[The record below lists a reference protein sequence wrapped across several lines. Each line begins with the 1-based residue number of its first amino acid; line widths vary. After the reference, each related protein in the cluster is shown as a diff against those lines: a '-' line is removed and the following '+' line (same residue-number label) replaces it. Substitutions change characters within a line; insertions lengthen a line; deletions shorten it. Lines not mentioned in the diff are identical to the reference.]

1 METLSLSGFALIAS
15 VSLKNIDYGTLIGL
29 LTILLLLI
37 SSALVSG
44 SEVAFFSLSPAD
56 KNKLSSS
63 KNTTSDKLLSLLKNP
78 EKLLATILIANNF
91 VNIAI
96 VLLSTYLTEQI
107 LHFENISDAMVF
119 LIKVVLITFLLLLF
133 GEIIPKVYASKFS
146 LQFALFMAL
155 PLFGLDKFFTP
166 LSVLLIRSTSLIKK
180 RLDKKKPDIS
190 IDDLSNALELTE
202 NQIKDNKKILE
213 GIVSYG
219 TTDASEI
226 MKPRVD
232 VVAFDINMTFNEVLE
247 SIKQNGYSRIPVYDG
262 TFDTIKGVLFVK
274 DLLPHFDN
282 PNFDWTSLIRPA
294 YFVPE
299 SKKINDLLL
308 DFQLKKMHIAI
319 VSDEYGGISGI
330 VTLEDVVEEIVGDIV
345 DEFDGDDI
353 FYKKIDDNNYIFEG
367 KTLLIDLYKILE
379 LEDDIFDKIRGEA
392 DTLAGLIL
400 ELKGEIP
407 EIDSV
412 VKYENFTFKVI
423 SSDNRRIKKI
433 KLSLTEKKNKKK

>member
-1 METLSLSGFALIAS
+1 M
-15 VSLKNIDYGTLIGL
+15 
-29 LTILLLLI
+29 
-37 SSALVSG
+37 
-44 SEVAFFSLSPAD
+44 
-56 KNKLSSS
+56 
-63 KNTTSDKLLSLLKNP
+63 
-78 EKLLATILIANNF
+78 
-91 VNIAI
+91 
-96 VLLSTYLTEQI
+96 
-107 LHFENISDAMVF
+107 
-119 LIKVVLITFLLLLF
+119 
-133 GEIIPKVYASKFS
+133 
-146 LQFALFMAL
+146 
-155 PLFGLDKFFTP
+155 
-166 LSVLLIRSTSLIKK
+166 
-180 RLDKKKPDIS
+180 
-190 IDDLSNALELTE
+190 
-202 NQIKDNKKILE
+202 
-213 GIVSYG
+213 
-219 TTDASEI
+219 
-226 MKPRVD
+226 
-232 VVAFDINMTFNEVLE
+232 
-247 SIKQNGYSRIPVYDG
+247 
-262 TFDTIKGVLFVK
+262 FVK